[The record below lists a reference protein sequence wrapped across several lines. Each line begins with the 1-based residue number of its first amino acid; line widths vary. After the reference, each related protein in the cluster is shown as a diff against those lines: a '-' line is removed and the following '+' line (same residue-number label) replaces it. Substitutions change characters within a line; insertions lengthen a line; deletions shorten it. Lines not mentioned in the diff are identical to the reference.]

1 MHFLRFLCESGTV
14 RAAAFSSEGL
24 GTRPRT
30 VEAAR
35 WPHGSVRRRYDEHQ
49 LQPDQHQPQQR
60 LPEAKMY
67 KYASTWPALSRLL
80 GSWANNCGLTACMPP
95 PMTPNLADDFLSE
108 DESSDDE

>member
-30 VEAAR
+30 GQAAR
-35 WPHGSVRRRYDEHQ
+35 WPHGSVRRRYE
-49 LQPDQHQPQQR
+49 QHQHQ
-60 LPEAKMY
+60 MY
-67 KYASTWPALSRLL
+67 KYASTWPALRRLL
-80 GSWANNCGLTACMPP
+80 GSWANNCGVTACMPP

-108 DESSDDE
+108 DEESDED

>member
-1 MHFLRFLCESGTV
+1 MISCISSISSGERV
-14 RAAAFSSEGL
+14 L

-35 WPHGSVRRRYDEHQ
+35 WPSAPVRRRYDQHQ
-49 LQPDQHQPQQR
+49 LQQG
-60 LPEAKMY
+60 LPETKMY

-108 DESSDDE
+108 DEDSSDDE

>member
-1 MHFLRFLCESGTV
+1 M
-14 RAAAFSSEGL
+14 
-24 GTRPRT
+24 
-30 VEAAR
+30 AAR
-35 WPHGSVRRRYDEHQ
+35 LRTPSLRDPGQY
-49 LQPDQHQPQQR
+49 R
-60 LPEAKMY
+60 LPGGRTAPYAVATTSTSDQMY